1 MLAIDRKNKIIS
13 EYEKAIKVQ
22 KNKIENDSAFF
33 NNRIKKLEQ
42 FNTILK
48 EKLLESMTQV
58 ERLSDSFPGRKSLPV
73 VLKNKEEIVKPER
86 REFLIANHFNITV
99 EPKIVEEIV
108 KMDQGVQSETVHPVY
123 KIDQST
129 QSIAEKPIEKVE
141 QSVQSDLVD
150 IDSMT
155 SQL

>member
-73 VLKNKEEIVKPER
+73 VLKNKE
-86 REFLIANHFNITV
+86 
-99 EPKIVEEIV
+99 
-108 KMDQGVQSETVHPVY
+108 
-123 KIDQST
+123 
-129 QSIAEKPIEKVE
+129 
-141 QSVQSDLVD
+141 
-150 IDSMT
+150 
-155 SQL
+155 